1 METIATD
8 QTVLEAAKTM
18 AEERIGLLLVL
29 EAGDIVGIVTE
40 NDQEK

>member
-18 AEERIGLLLVL
+18 AEKRIGSLLLL
-29 EAGDIVGIVTE
+29 EAGDMVGIVTE
-40 NDQEK
+40 SDQGK